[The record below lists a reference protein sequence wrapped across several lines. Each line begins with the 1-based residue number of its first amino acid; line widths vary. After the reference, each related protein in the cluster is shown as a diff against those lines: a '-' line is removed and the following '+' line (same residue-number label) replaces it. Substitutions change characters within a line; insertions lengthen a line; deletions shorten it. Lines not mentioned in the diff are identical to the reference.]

1 MGLGALG
8 VRSKVKIRIKVD
20 DLEFEGILEN
30 TKVVNQ
36 LPLEVDV
43 EDYASNEKIFYL
55 PKKLSV
61 EGEPAGYKPRV
72 GDICYY
78 APWGNVA
85 IFYKDFSYSAGL
97 IKLGEITE
105 NVDKIKNIKNSK
117 LKIEIIE

>member
-8 VRSKVKIRIKVD
+8 ERSKVKIRIKVN
-20 DLEFEGILEN
+20 DLEFEGVLEN
-30 TKVVNQ
+30 SKILDQ

-55 PKKLSV
+55 PKKLSM
-61 EGEPAGYKPRV
+61 EGEAAGYEPRV

-85 IFYKDFSYSAGL
+85 IFYKDFSYSTGL

-105 NVDKIKNIKNSK
+105 NIEKIKAIKNSK
-117 LKIEIIE
+117 LKIEIVE

>member
-1 MGLGALG
+1 M
-8 VRSKVKIRIKVD
+8 KIRIKVD

-30 TKVVNQ
+30 TKILDL
-36 LPLEVDV
+36 LPLEVEV

-61 EGEPAGYKPRV
+61 EGEPAGYEPRV

-78 APWGNVA
+78 APWGNIA
-85 IFYKDFSYSAGL
+85 IFYKDFSYSTGL
-97 IKLGEITE
+97 IKLGEITD